1 MYVLYKNLYYIF
13 YGKRMKK
20 SEKYGKILSVKSGKG
35 MRQMKKGF
43 SLRVII
49 ALSVMAALLLC
60 AGLAVSADNPPAA
73 VKSGFCGAPGNEENV
88 TYTVYEDGTCVISGT
103 GDIADQ
109 NFNYYGFSYAPW
121 VNDLPDE
128 YAVTSVVIEEGITG
142 IGAYSFSYT
151 TAINRISIPST
162 VTRIG
167 DSAFYSCKGLESI
180 KIPSGVTGIPSSAFE
195 GCDSLERADIPESV
209 TAIGTNAFSGCSSLK
224 SIDLP
229 SGLTE
234 IEMAVF
240 NGCSAL
246 KSVTIPQGVTSVG
259 YKAFYGCENLA
270 EIEIPDTVV
279 TVGAEA
285 FDNTGWLNN
294 MAPGDGP
301 VYAGKVFYSGAFI
314 GEDDADLI
322 IKPGTTQV
330 MENCFPRGNAQAK
343 ATVESISIPGSVK
356 SLTQYTFSE
365 MPNLKT
371 VRFEEGTTYLHYG
384 VFSACPTLEEVI
396 LPSTIGTINN
406 FAFSG
411 CTALKSFTIPYGAG
425 LGANVLDSTGITE
438 ITFPGTMTAIT
449 FGLCSGCESLERV
462 NIPKSVTE
470 IQNSVFSNCTALT
483 DVYYEGTEE
492 EWAAITIGTG
502 NDVLQSATIH
512 YGQTHRTETVKENYI
527 APTCTEAGSYALI
540 EKCIF
545 CNTPFSKETV
555 TVEAAGHVYHD
566 QPGKAATCAQAGCE
580 PYVICSRC
588 DYTTYSEISPTG
600 NHTPGEECIENK
612 VDSTCAAPGS
622 YDSVYYCTV
631 CGTEI
636 SRETVNT
643 GLLRHVNGKPQKEDE
658 VLPTCTEGGSYNS
671 VVRCTE
677 CGALLSS
684 EPITVPPKG
693 HTPGNAVRENV
704 IASTCK
710 DKGSYDEVY
719 YCTECTA
726 PISRTTKEL
735 PLAKHTP
742 KVINKKAAGC
752 ETKGYTGDTVCSVC
766 SVVISKGKE
775 TPAAG
780 HKWGA
785 GKVTKNPTCEKEGT
799 KTYTCKV
806 CKKTRTEPVEKLKH
820 EDNGK
825 GYCKYCGADLMAG
838 QRCKYC
844 NQVHTGFI
852 GGIVQFFHNIL
863 LMFR

>member
-1 MYVLYKNLYYIF
+1 
-13 YGKRMKK
+13 MKK
-20 SEKYGKILSVKSGKG
+20 TYFRRFAV
-35 MRQMKKGF
+35 
-43 SLRVII
+43 
-49 ALSVMAALLLC
+49 ALSLLIALLLS

-103 GDIADQ
+103 GAMADQ
-109 NFNYYGFSYAPW
+109 DPRIGYVSFSYAPW
-121 VNDLPDE
+121 VYDLPE
-128 YAVTSVVIEEGITG
+128 SVAVNSVTVEEGITN
-142 IGAYSFSYT
+142 IGEYSFCLNDS
-151 TAINRISIPST
+151 IKQVSIPST
-162 VTRIG
+162 VTQIG
-167 DSAFYSCKGLESI
+167 SGAFWGCEALESI
-180 KIPSGVTGIPSSAFE
+180 SIPSGVTEIPFTAFQ
-195 GCDSLERADIPESV
+195 GCAALARADIPDTV
-209 TAIGTNAFSGCSSLK
+209 TLIDGSAFEDCSALK
-224 SIDLP
+224 NINLP
-229 SGLTE
+229 AGLTE
-234 IEMAVF
+234 IGMAAF
-240 NGCSAL
+240 KGCTAL
-246 KSVTIPQGVTSVG
+246 KNVTIPQGVTAVG
-259 YKAFYGCENLA
+259 QKAFYGCENLA

-285 FDNTGWLNN
+285 FDNTAWIENR
-294 MAPGDGP
+294 PDGP
-301 VYAGKVFYSGAFI
+301 LYTGKVFYSAKFLTPA
-314 GEDDADLI
+314 DADLI
-322 IKPGTTQV
+322 IRPGTTQIL
-330 MENCFPRGNAQAK
+330 EDCFPRG
-343 ATVESISIPGSVK
+343 EEYSSIMAIVTSLSIPGTVK
-356 SLTQYTFSE
+356 NIPQYTFSGL
-365 MPNLKT
+365 PNLRS
-371 VRFEEGTTYLHYG
+371 VRIEEGTEYFHYG
-384 VFSACPTLEEVI
+384 AFSGCSSLEEVI
-396 LPSTIGTINN
+396 LPSTVETINN
-406 FAFSG
+406 FTFSG
-411 CTALKSFTIPYGAG
+411 CTSLKKINIPYGAG
-425 LGANVLDSTGITE
+425 INYNVFENTGIEE
-438 ITFPGTMTAIT
+438 IAFPDSMSSISGG
-449 FGLCSGCESLERV
+449 FCSGCESLTAV
-462 NIPKSVTE
+462 YIPKSVTE
-470 IQNSVFSNCTALT
+470 IQSGAFRDCTALT

-492 EWAAITIGTG
+492 EWAAITIGNG

-555 TVEAAGHVYHD
+555 TIEAAGHVYHD

-588 DYTTYSEISPTG
+588 DYSTYTPISPTG

-631 CGTEI
+631 CGAEI

-643 GLLRHVNGKPQKEDE
+643 GLLRHVNGEPQKEDE

-693 HTPGNAVRENV
+693 HTPGKAVRENV

-726 PISRTTKEL
+726 PISRTEKEL

-825 GYCKYCGADLMAG
+825 GYCKYCGADLMAA
-838 QRCKYC
+838 QRCRYC